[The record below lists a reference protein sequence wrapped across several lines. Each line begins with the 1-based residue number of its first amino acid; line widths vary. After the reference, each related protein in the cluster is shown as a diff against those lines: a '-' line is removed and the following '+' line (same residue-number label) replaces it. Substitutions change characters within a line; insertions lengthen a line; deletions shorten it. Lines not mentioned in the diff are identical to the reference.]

1 MGFDVQCY
9 YLYNTE
15 PPEHKEGEMQIRMQC
30 LPHILVTFLTYL
42 HAYGIIFQYSQQ
54 LFEE

>member
-42 HAYGIIFQYSQQ
+42 HDIFQYSQQ